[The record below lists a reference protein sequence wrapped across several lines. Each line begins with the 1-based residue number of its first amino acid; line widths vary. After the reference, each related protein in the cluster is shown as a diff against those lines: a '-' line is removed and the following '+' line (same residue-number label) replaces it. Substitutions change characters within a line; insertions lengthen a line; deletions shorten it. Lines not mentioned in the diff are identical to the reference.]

1 MGQRLKRY
9 IPALF
14 VWFIMLIVGAMK
26 SAPILLQ
33 GGLPGNDD
41 YMRLAVVRDMLGG
54 QGFWDMSQY
63 RLFPPDP
70 LQSHWSRLPDIFIG
84 GIIKI
89 LTPIFGQGGAE
100 LAALIIFPAVLLL
113 VMLCLVTAIARR
125 LSDSEWMPLCAALM
139 AGMCFPLLNQFMPGR
154 IDHHG
159 LQIVLAMGAALSLLK
174 APEKPIYAWLSG
186 ALCGVS
192 LWLGIEGLPYV
203 IALCGAAG
211 ISWALKDEQSAAVM
225 RSFGLALFGSI
236 AVCLIVSRPPS
247 LWFAPVCDAL
257 SSVYLVLGGGI
268 AMAMVACSY
277 LSKTLGSFITRLASI
292 SIAGL
297 MAVGATIAIFPQC
310 LKGPYAELDP
320 LLQSVWLENVAEA
333 KPFLTFAPS
342 DIVTASALIVLPLL
356 ALLGLKFNPNARRV
370 TDLLF
375 HNPTSRL
382 LWIGVA
388 MTFLA
393 GLIQLRLMTFVGAF
407 AAPLA
412 ALTMCWAVNKADRF
426 EGDVKRALARA
437 GAILLLSP
445 IVLPGILMGLTQ
457 GDQVDEV
464 KSQIVTENGSTVM
477 LPNCQSPLWLKQ
489 LGKLPKGFALT
500 QIDLGAPILV
510 STAHSVSS
518 APYHR
523 NEAGNIAALKVFAGS
538 PETAK
543 QEVEALSPDYI
554 IACKD
559 FPETN
564 LIKAI
569 SPNGLLPQ
577 LINGDV
583 PTWLEPIDMGERYP
597 LLVYRVVK

>member
-9 IPALF
+9 IPAIF
-14 VWFIMLIVGAMK
+14 VWLIMLIVGAMK

-41 YMRLAVVRDMLGG
+41 YMRLAVVRDFLNG

-84 GIIKI
+84 GLIKI
-89 LTPIFGQGGAE
+89 LTPLLGQSGAE
-100 LAALIIFPAVLLL
+100 MAAIIIYPAALLLI
-113 VMLCLVTAIARR
+113 MLCLVTAIARR

-139 AGMCFPLLNQFMPGR
+139 AGMCFPLFSQFMPGR

-159 LQIVLAMGAALSLLK
+159 LQIVLAMGAALSMLK
-174 APEKPIYAWLSG
+174 AADKPVFAWVSG
-186 ALCGVS
+186 MLCGIS

-211 ISWALKDEQSAAVM
+211 ISWALKDTGSVTTL
-225 RSFGLALFGSI
+225 RSFGIALLGSI
-236 AVCLIVSRPPS
+236 TFCLVISRPPS

-257 SSVYLVLGGGI
+257 SSVYLLLGGGI
-268 AMAMVACSY
+268 AIAMVGCSL
-277 LSKTLGSFITRLASI
+277 LSSRLSSFLGRLIAI
-292 SIAGL
+292 SVSGL
-297 MAVGATIAIFPQC
+297 MAVIATVAIFPQC

-320 LLQSVWLENVAEA
+320 LLQQVWLDNVAEA

-342 DIVTASALIVLPLL
+342 DLVTASALIILPIL
-356 ALLGLKFNPNARRV
+356 ALLSLKLNPNGRSAAQQ
-370 TDLLF
+370 LF
-375 HNPTSRL
+375 HSPASRL
-382 LWIGVA
+382 LWVGIVV
-388 MTFLA
+388 TFLA

-426 EGDVKRALARA
+426 EGDVKRAFARA
-437 GAILLLSP
+437 GSIFLLSP
-445 IVLPGILMGLTQ
+445 IVLPLLLMAVTQ
-457 GDQVDEV
+457 SSQVDEV
-464 KSQIVTENGSTVM
+464 KSQIVTEDGTAVT
-477 LPNCQSPLWLKQ
+477 LPTCQSPLWLKQ
-489 LGKLPKGFALT
+489 LDKLPAGFALT

-510 STAHSVSS
+510 STQHSVSS

-523 NEAGNIAALKVFAGS
+523 NEAGNIAALEVFAGT
-538 PETAK
+538 PEKAK
-543 QEVEALSPDYI
+543 SAVDALDPDYI

-559 FPETN
+559 FPETS
-564 LIKAI
+564 LIKTLA
-569 SPNGLLPQ
+569 PNGLLPQ
-577 LINGDV
+577 LIAGEV
-583 PTWLEPIDMGERYP
+583 PNWLEPVDMGERYP
-597 LLVYRVVK
+597 LLVYRVVN

>member
-1 MGQRLKRY
+1 MGEQLKRY

-84 GIIKI
+84 GLIKF
-89 LTPIFGQGGAE
+89 LTPLFGQGGAE
-100 LAALIIFPAVLLL
+100 LAAIIIFPAILLL

-174 APEKPIYAWLSG
+174 AVEKPIYGWISG
-186 ALCGVS
+186 ALCGLS
-192 LWLGIEGLPYV
+192 LWLGIEGLPYI

-211 ISWALKDEQSAAVM
+211 TSWALREQNSAAVM
-225 RSFGLALFGSI
+225 RRFGMALFGSLAI
-236 AVCLIVSRPPS
+236 CLIISRPPS

-257 SSVYLVLGGGI
+257 SPVYLLLGGAI
-268 AMAMVACSY
+268 ALAMTACSY
-277 LSKTLGSFITRLASI
+277 LTDRLNSLITRLATI
-292 SIAGL
+292 SGSGL
-297 MAVGATIAIFPQC
+297 LAVVATVAIFPQC

-356 ALLGLKFNPNARRV
+356 ALLGLKFNPDGRRA
-370 TDLLF
+370 LGQLWL
-375 HNPTSRL
+375 NPTSRL
-382 LWIGVA
+382 LWIAIVV
-388 MTFLA
+388 TFLA

-426 EGDVKRALARA
+426 EGDVKRAFARA

-457 GDQVDEV
+457 KSQIDDV
-464 KSQIVTENGSTVM
+464 KSQIVAENGSVVT
-477 LPNCQSPLWLKQ
+477 LPSCQSPLWLKQ
-489 LGKLPKGFALT
+489 LDKLPKGFALT

-510 STAHSVSS
+510 STQHSVSS

-538 PETAK
+538 PEKAK
-543 QEVEALSPDYI
+543 LEIEMLSPDYI

-559 FPETN
+559 FPETS
-564 LIKAI
+564 LIKTI

-577 LINGDV
+577 LIAGKV
-583 PTWLEPIDMGERYP
+583 PSWLEPVDMGKRYP
-597 LLVYRVVK
+597 LLVYRVVD

>member
-1 MGQRLKRY
+1 MGERIKRN

-26 SAPILLQ
+26 SAPVLLQ

-41 YMRLAVVRDMLGG
+41 YMRLAVVRDMLSG
-54 QGFWDMSQY
+54 QSFWDMSQY
-63 RLFPPDP
+63 RLFPPDA

-84 GIIKI
+84 GIIKL
-89 LTPIFGQGGAE
+89 LTPLFGQGGAE
-100 LAALIIFPAVLLL
+100 LAAVIIFPAILLL
-113 VMLCLVTAIARR
+113 IMLCLVTAIARR

-139 AGMCFPLLNQFMPGR
+139 AGMCFPIFSQFMPGR

-174 APEKPIYAWLSG
+174 APNAPVYGWLSG
-186 ALCGVS
+186 ALCAVS

-211 ISWALKDEQSAAVM
+211 ISWALKDDNSAQVM
-225 RSFGLALFGSI
+225 RSFGVALFGGV
-236 AVCLIVSRPPS
+236 ALCLLISRPPS
-247 LWFAPVCDAL
+247 LWFVPVCDAL
-257 SSVYLVLGGGI
+257 SSVYLLLGVGI
-268 AMAMVACSY
+268 AAAMLACAY
-277 LSKTLGSFITRLASI
+277 LSKHLNSFIARLSAISASGV
-292 SIAGL
+292 IA
-297 MAVGATIAIFPQC
+297 VITTIAIFPQC

-320 LLQSVWLENVAEA
+320 LLQSVWLDNVAEA

-342 DIVTASALIVLPLL
+342 DLVTASALIVLPLL
-356 ALLGLKFNPNARRV
+356 ALLSLKFNPNARSAAQQ
-370 TDLLF
+370 LF
-375 HNPTSRL
+375 HNPASRL
-382 LWIGVA
+382 LWIGVV

-426 EGDVKRALARA
+426 EGDVKRAFTRA
-437 GAILLLSP
+437 GAIMLLSP
-445 IVLPGILMGLTQ
+445 IILPALMMALTQ
-457 GDQVDEV
+457 NSQVDEV
-464 KSQIVTENGSTVM
+464 KSQIVTADGSTVA
-477 LPNCQSPLWLKQ
+477 LPTCQSPLWLKQ
-489 LGKLPKGFALT
+489 LDKLPKGFAIT

-510 STAHSVSS
+510 STQHSVSS

-523 NEAGNIAALKVFAGS
+523 NEAGNIAALNVFAGS
-538 PETAK
+538 PSKAK
-543 QEVEALSPDYI
+543 AAIDALSPDYI

-564 LIKAI
+564 LIKTIA
-569 SPNGLLPQ
+569 PNGLLPR
-577 LINGDV
+577 LIKGDV
-583 PTWLEPIDMGERYP
+583 PSWLEPVDMGERYP
-597 LLVYRVVK
+597 LLVYRVVN